1 MSIESEFDNDWLD
14 IQIPDEELFNP
25 MEFIY
30 SDPDPEEVMK
40 KLYIVMS
47 MPEYFRFAT
56 KYILNVDLLPM
67 QLVIIKEL
75 WDKKFPMM
83 IACRGASKSF
93 CLSVYCILRALLLPK
108 RRIVI
113 VGAAFRQSKFL
124 YAYMKDIWD
133 NAPVLRD
140 LCAGGSGCFGGV
152 DRCTVKINNSTITC
166 LPLGSGDTIRGE
178 RAHDIVCD
186 EFSCLGSDTLIQ
198 TDDGLIEIS
207 DWANSNAMQ
216 LLNKDRKLESPAHMV
231 KTPLTDVYKITTENG
246 YNFRCSNIH
255 TVMTQEGWKLAKD
268 LEPKKDSL
276 ILDTNNYFPERDI
289 EKDGLVLDEEIGW
302 LLGVLVSEGSVAN
315 RNYISITNTDKKLID
330 KIKDRFPHFHWAE
343 TYRPEYTDGRGWKCK
358 ESWVITYSSTE
369 FRHQLFQFGLGYKI
383 AVQKDIPKDILRSSR
398 PVVIAFLSGLFEGDG
413 SGFTYMDK
421 EQNKKRIG
429 CAYYSSGRRL
439 IDQLHILLLKFNI
452 SACLIK
458 RNKNRVSKADS
469 WMLSIRGENAH
480 KLCKLLDIIKWDNKF
495 EDGHFLVKKPHIIF
509 KKTKFGDRYYLSTSE
524 SNKNVHLGTFNTEQ
538 EAVDYFIEYKKTSN
552 FVLKVRS
559 VELLPKQ
566 EHLYDFYMP
575 ETNSFMGNGFIQHN
589 SIPIDILETVVFGFG
604 VVSSSPVEKVK
615 RKKRERLG
623 LIKIDESEPGQKGNQ
638 IVVAGTAYYTFN
650 HFYDYWKK
658 YKTWLT
664 TKGDKKKL
672 DDALGTSDSK
682 AFNWDDYT
690 ILRIPVGQLDE
701 GLMDEG
707 MIAKAKASI
716 HTGTF
721 NMEYEACV
729 HAETQIITPT
739 GSKNIVDIQIGD
751 LVLTHKNRFRKVLKK
766 TYKIH
771 KGDMIEI
778 RTSGYYK
785 PYLITPNH
793 PFFDSKDF
801 IPLYN
806 VEGSTCLSNLHELSG
821 LDSINLCDY
830 TRNFNNNG
838 IYIYPKSSQNKMDDK
853 IRDKIIDMYKTGF
866 RQCDIAKE
874 TGVHFSLV
882 SQTIKQSK
890 KRPKTAVNSNIRLD
904 YDFGVCVGY
913 YASEGSCGSK
923 GKTVCFSLDSHVD
936 YSLQK
941 IVETLEASA
950 FKTFGIS
957 TKKYLCKTDENVNV
971 VYNSRILVDLFKSI
985 CPGVCYDKIID
996 TKILFSNKEFLK
1008 GFIVGAFNGD
1018 GHIRCGSAGIQLT
1031 NENLI
1036 TQIRLV
1042 LSIFNIPSN
1051 MLRPKNKG
1059 FAVINGKIHK
1069 TQQAYGIKI
1078 SGGSFAKFIN
1088 EFYPDKKHF
1097 IKTQNSTYLWS
1108 DDFNQY
1114 HRIKSS
1120 KIVDYYDYVYNL
1132 EVEEDNSYSLP
1143 TATVHNCFSG
1153 DSVGFFKRTLIES
1166 CTVKH
1171 NHPILLASGE
1181 VFFEAMLRGDT
1192 TKKYVI
1198 GVDPA
1203 SEVDHFAIVVVE
1215 VNPDHRRIVHVW
1227 TTNKQQHKEKI
1238 KTGTVEETDFYA
1250 YCSRKIR
1257 DLMKVF
1263 PTQEIAID
1271 SQGGG
1276 RAIEECLHDKDKI
1289 KAGEIPLWPT
1299 IDPEKPKDT
1308 DDHNG
1313 LHILNMVNFAK
1324 SDWTGTAN
1332 HGLRKDMEDK
1342 VLLFPYY
1349 DPIALEM
1356 SYQEDAAEGRVYD
1369 TLEDC
1374 VMDIEELKDEL
1385 AMIVVTQTATG
1396 RERWDTPDSSAGT
1409 GKKGK
1414 LRKDRYSALV
1424 MANMSARTGVVT
1436 SVFDGYSNAGGFS
1449 RKMKPEEL
1457 NDGKM
1462 YDGPDWF
1469 INAG

>member
-1 MSIESEFDNDWLD
+1 MSIENEFDNDWLD

-40 KLYIVMS
+40 KLYVVMS
-47 MPEYFRFAT
+47 MPEYFRFVT

-93 CLSVYCILRALLLPK
+93 CLSVYCMLRALLLPK

-133 NAPVLRD
+133 NASVLRD

-152 DRCTVKINNSTITC
+152 DRCTIKINNSTITC

-178 RAHDIVCD
+178 RAHDIICD
-186 EFSCLGSDTLIQ
+186 EFS
-198 TDDGLIEIS
+198 
-207 DWANSNAMQ
+207 
-216 LLNKDRKLESPAHMV
+216 
-231 KTPLTDVYKITTENG
+231 
-246 YNFRCSNIH
+246 
-255 TVMTQEGWKLAKD
+255 
-268 LEPKKDSL
+268 
-276 ILDTNNYFPERDI
+276 
-289 EKDGLVLDEEIGW
+289 
-302 LLGVLVSEGSVAN
+302 
-315 RNYISITNTDKKLID
+315 
-330 KIKDRFPHFHWAE
+330 
-343 TYRPEYTDGRGWKCK
+343 
-358 ESWVITYSSTE
+358 
-369 FRHQLFQFGLGYKI
+369 
-383 AVQKDIPKDILRSSR
+383 
-398 PVVIAFLSGLFEGDG
+398 
-413 SGFTYMDK
+413 
-421 EQNKKRIG
+421 
-429 CAYYSSGRRL
+429 
-439 IDQLHILLLKFNI
+439 
-452 SACLIK
+452 
-458 RNKNRVSKADS
+458 
-469 WMLSIRGENAH
+469 
-480 KLCKLLDIIKWDNKF
+480 
-495 EDGHFLVKKPHIIF
+495 
-509 KKTKFGDRYYLSTSE
+509 
-524 SNKNVHLGTFNTEQ
+524 
-538 EAVDYFIEYKKTSN
+538 
-552 FVLKVRS
+552 
-559 VELLPKQ
+559 
-566 EHLYDFYMP
+566 
-575 ETNSFMGNGFIQHN
+575 

-721 NMEYEACV
+721 NMEYEAV
-729 HAETQIITPT
+729 
-739 GSKNIVDIQIGD
+739 
-751 LVLTHKNRFRKVLKK
+751 
-766 TYKIH
+766 
-771 KGDMIEI
+771 
-778 RTSGYYK
+778 
-785 PYLITPNH
+785 
-793 PFFDSKDF
+793 
-801 IPLYN
+801 
-806 VEGSTCLSNLHELSG
+806 
-821 LDSINLCDY
+821 
-830 TRNFNNNG
+830 
-838 IYIYPKSSQNKMDDK
+838 
-853 IRDKIIDMYKTGF
+853 
-866 RQCDIAKE
+866 
-874 TGVHFSLV
+874 
-882 SQTIKQSK
+882 
-890 KRPKTAVNSNIRLD
+890 
-904 YDFGVCVGY
+904 
-913 YASEGSCGSK
+913 
-923 GKTVCFSLDSHVD
+923 
-936 YSLQK
+936 
-941 IVETLEASA
+941 
-950 FKTFGIS
+950 
-957 TKKYLCKTDENVNV
+957 
-971 VYNSRILVDLFKSI
+971 
-985 CPGVCYDKIID
+985 
-996 TKILFSNKEFLK
+996 
-1008 GFIVGAFNGD
+1008 
-1018 GHIRCGSAGIQLT
+1018 
-1031 NENLI
+1031 
-1036 TQIRLV
+1036 
-1042 LSIFNIPSN
+1042 
-1051 MLRPKNKG
+1051 
-1059 FAVINGKIHK
+1059 
-1069 TQQAYGIKI
+1069 
-1078 SGGSFAKFIN
+1078 
-1088 EFYPDKKHF
+1088 
-1097 IKTQNSTYLWS
+1097 
-1108 DDFNQY
+1108 
-1114 HRIKSS
+1114 
-1120 KIVDYYDYVYNL
+1120 
-1132 EVEEDNSYSLP
+1132 
-1143 TATVHNCFSG
+1143 FSG

-1324 SDWTGTAN
+1324 ADWTGTAN

-1457 NDGKM
+1457 EDGKM